1 MERLTIRKIR
11 LVNEATQEE
20 FAELLN
26 LSTTAYINKELG
38 KQRFY
43 FDEVRK
49 ICNKY
54 SIDMNTIDA

>member
-1 MERLTIRKIR
+1 MESLTIRKIR

-54 SIDMNTIDA
+54 DIDMNTIDA

>member
-1 MERLTIRKIR
+1 MESLTIRKIR

-54 SIDMNTIDA
+54 NIDMNTIDA

>member
-54 SIDMNTIDA
+54 NIDMNTIDA